1 MTSFGYTVAS
11 WILAGLLASFCGVFL
26 FLGRSIHRTLALVQ
40 VPLSLH
46 LWLAPLAPAM
56 ATWSLHAS
64 SGGRTFPMVS
74 GVEPGTVVL
83 LLTAIIVYLLSPVAS
98 GKCYPLSGGAG
109 VIVNLAALVASMIA
123 MQRLVFKD
131 PAVLRRLLYAG
142 LSEIPTQDT
151 FTVILTAT
159 TVFLLLTKLFPDH
172 FLGTL
177 MCPTCTC
184 SAPSGEDRWK
194 ALLML
199 LSGLAIASVLPV
211 TGALFTLALVVAP
224 PFVAARQYSSVSA
237 LLLVSSLIGMT
248 LSLFS
253 ILGERYIGLPSG
265 LLGTFLTGLL
275 LFIVPERSAHG
286 RQ

>member
-1 MTSFGYTVAS
+1 MTSFGYTIAS

-26 FLGRSIHRTLALVQ
+26 FLGRSIQRTLAMVQ

-56 ATWSLHAS
+56 ATWGLLATSA
-64 SGGRTFPMVS
+64 GRSFPMVT
-74 GVEPGTVVL
+74 GIEPGTAVL
-83 LLTAIIVYLLSPVAS
+83 FFTAIIVYLMSPVAS

-123 MQRLVFKD
+123 IERLVFKD
-131 PAVLRRLLYAG
+131 PSALRRILYAG
-142 LSEIPTQDT
+142 LSDIPTLDT
-151 FTVILTAT
+151 FTVVLTST
-159 TVFLLLTKLFPDH
+159 TVFLLLTKLFPDK

-184 SAPSGEDRWK
+184 SAPTGEDGWK
-194 ALLML
+194 ALLL
-199 LSGLAIASVLPV
+199 LLCGLAIASVLPII
-211 TGALFTLALVVAP
+211 GALFSLALVIAP
-224 PFVAARQYSSVSA
+224 PFLAARHYTSVSS

-248 LSLFS
+248 LALLGV
-253 ILGERYIGLPSG
+253 LGERYLGLPGG

-275 LFIVPERSAHG
+275 LFSIPERSSNG
-286 RQ
+286 GQ